1 MNTRVL
7 LSLKKLRPTTVAEIR
22 SALAK
27 RRDYSTGVM
36 AFKAD
41 MLPLREAPAAD
52 QSGTTVNPT
61 NEIPS
66 ELPASNQA
74 RSRKRRT

>member
-1 MNTRVL
+1 MNTRAL

-41 MLPLREAPAAD
+41 MLPSREAPAAD
-52 QSGTTVNPT
+52 SSGATVNPAID
-61 NEIPS
+61 IPS
-66 ELPASNQA
+66 EL
-74 RSRKRRT
+74 